1 MTPVLESFNPQ
12 AVEFYETH
20 GYVVL
25 APQLSPDERAAL
37 RRALDA
43 LWARYA
49 AEQALSLDAYFEN
62 ISQWRDLWR
71 HDETFRAALEAP
83 QLWSTA
89 ARFMGRAGARLLHD
103 HVIVKPADASGTV
116 PWHQDYPTGPWTRR
130 MVSPAGVPSK
140 M

>member
-1 MTPVLESFNPQ
+1 MTPVFESFDPQ

-89 ARFMGRAGARLLHD
+89 ARFMGRAGARLRHRL
-103 HVIVKPADASGTV
+103 PLRSS
-116 PWHQDYPTGPWTRR
+116 
-130 MVSPAGVPSK
+130 SPAGSALCAIPARRQAFGHRRGVA
-140 M
+140 MEG